1 MTLDTAIT
9 LCAFVL
15 VLIVPTYLL
24 LEVRAVRRGLQQLHH
39 RQRQHAG
46 AIIQLQTTVADTP
59 LQVHQP
65 MPTVGRAKATPAAVP
80 AGWASLRPKS
90 DEVQLNPRPTT
101 LADRNLWDELGQ
113 ATGPDE
119 TLRLRPPALSDIEA
133 VLAKAARPLTRM
145 EMAAELE
152 RQPWELLGDLKRLML
167 DGRLALSPS
176 HGAEAAYTLADPT
189 TRMAR
194 MPLLPGVAR

>member
-65 MPTVGRAKATPAAVP
+65 MPTVGRPKAEPAAVP
-80 AGWASLRPKS
+80 AGWASLTSATP
-90 DEVQLNPRPTT
+90 DRPT
-101 LADRNLWDELGQ
+101 R
-113 ATGPDE
+113 ATTSDPDE

-194 MPLLPGVAR
+194 MPLLPGAA